1 LTVCENSYFHAFSNE
16 KIGKNAIF
24 GAISYMHAHAIIYM
38 THISKNKLEGL
49 PRRLFKVLPYFLAV
63 LLWVI
68 LATYGQYFLK
78 KVEDLSIFMF
88 DWQYFKEAIQIP
100 GGFLGVAGSF
110 FTQFLYLPWLGSLIW
125 VFLLLTTYQLTVK
138 AFKLSEIFKA
148 LAIIP
153 VALFIIGNMSL
164 GYGVFIMREQDHFF
178 APLLGYM
185 AALIPLFAIRHIKT
199 FGNKIIL
206 LVLWTAIGFP
216 LFGTFALIGTL
227 SASCV
232 TLMNQEILRGK
243 RLSILVVSIALII
256 LIPLIA
262 YNFFTSYRL
271 ADSWHLGLPTIS
283 EDVWT
288 HAIRSPLQLALLF
301 LPVMS
306 LISSRFKEN
315 SKSSKS
321 IIIQV
326 SIYIISIAAVWIF
339 WFKDDNFRTELA
351 MSEAVDRF
359 EWQKVIDIYQDA
371 VNSHAKSDAKAYA
384 DRTAKLKGVKNQ
396 NTINEIVDSY
406 NDQFFEPT
414 RTMVIYRDLALLK
427 MNRALDEAFTM
438 KDGGRPQ
445 NSRTQIPMVFQSG
458 KQLYLQYGLV
468 NMSYRWCLEDVIE
481 HSWSYSTLKYMAM
494 HCIIMQESD
503 FAYKYL
509 NKLNKTIFYRNWA
522 KEQMALSCDSALMSI
537 SKPYEEI
544 LPYMCFENRM
554 SNDMMKSEKFLMQHF
569 SEPEPPHATPEYD
582 RAALLWAMRT
592 QNIPLLW
599 QRIIPYLI
607 SNNVSVLPRGVEE
620 AAFLYS
626 SLEKKGIEL
635 PYSKE
640 VKDNY
645 DAFNRYVNSN
655 PIRNM
660 KEAAYPY
667 AQKFGNT
674 FFYYYYFIRNLQ
686 TY

>member
-1 LTVCENSYFHAFSNE
+1 
-16 KIGKNAIF
+16 
-24 GAISYMHAHAIIYM
+24 M
-38 THISKNKLEGL
+38 TSVSKNNLEGL
-49 PRRLFKVLPYFLAV
+49 SRHLFKVLPYFLAV

-100 GGFLGVAGSF
+100 GGFLGVAGAF

-125 VFLLLTTYQLTVK
+125 VFLLLITYQLTIK
-138 AFKLSEIFKA
+138 AFKMPERFKA

-185 AALIPLFAIRHIKT
+185 AALIPFFAIRHIKAS
-199 FGNKIIL
+199 GNKTIL

-227 SASCV
+227 TATCE

-243 RLSILVVSIALII
+243 RLSLLAVCIALII

-262 YNFFTSYRL
+262 YDFFTSYRL

-283 EDVWT
+283 EDKWT
-288 HAIRSPLQLALLF
+288 HAIRTPLQLALLF
-301 LPVMS
+301 LPVMA
-306 LISSRFKEN
+306 LISRKFKEN
-315 SKSSKS
+315 SKSC
-321 IIIQV
+321 ILQV
-326 SIYIISIAAVWIF
+326 SVYIISITAVWVF

-406 NDQFFEPT
+406 NDRFFEPT

-445 NSRTQIPMVFQSG
+445 KSRTQIPMAFQSG

-537 SKPYEEI
+537 SKPYDDI

-554 SNDMMKSEKFLMQHF
+554 TNDLVKSETFLMKHY
-569 SEPEPPHATPEYD
+569 SEPEPPNATPEYD

-592 QNIPLLW
+592 QNIPLFW
-599 QRIIPYLI
+599 QRLIPYLV

-620 AAFLYS
+620 AALLYS
-626 SLEKKGIEL
+626 KLENRGIEL
-635 PYSKE
+635 PYSKK
-640 VKDNY
+640 VNDSY
-645 DAFNRYVNSN
+645 DAFNRYVSSH
-655 PIRNM
+655 PIREM
-660 KEAAYPY
+660 KESAYPY